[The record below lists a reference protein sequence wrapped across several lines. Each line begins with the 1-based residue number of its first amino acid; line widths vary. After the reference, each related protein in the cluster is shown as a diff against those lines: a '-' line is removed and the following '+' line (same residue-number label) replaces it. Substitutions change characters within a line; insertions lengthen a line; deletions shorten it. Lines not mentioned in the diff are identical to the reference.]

1 MLNEKMIELG
11 ENSSVIRE
19 LFEYGNRRKAEIG
32 ADKVLDF
39 SLGNPNVP
47 CPDRVTR
54 SFMHLLEETEA
65 ASLHGYTSAPGDMTV
80 RKAVSD
86 YMNEKY
92 GIGCEPSDFYMTAG
106 AAASLTITL
115 RSVCREGSQVIVFTP
130 YFPEYKVFIE
140 NAGGTTVEVPV
151 RTEDFQP
158 DFEALERAL
167 NRDTAAVIVNSPNN
181 PTGAVLTEES
191 LKKLSELLEKAQ
203 ERFGTEIFLISDEP
217 YRELVY
223 EGTKLAIPVNY
234 YDNTIVCYSWS
245 KSLSMPGERIGY
257 IMVSPRAARRRKI
270 FAAICGSGRSLG
282 FVCAPALMQ
291 YVVAMNQGVTSD
303 LEEYAKNRQ
312 LIYEIVTGC
321 GFEAVRPDGAFYLF
335 VKSPSGDGNELS
347 ERAKKYELLL
357 VPSDSFGIEGY
368 VRISY
373 CVSRQQIEKSA
384 EAFRALAA
392 DYGLI

>member
-223 EGTKLAIPVNY
+223 EGTKLALPVNY

-373 CVSRQQIEKSA
+373 CASRQQIEKSA

>member
-223 EGTKLAIPVNY
+223 EGTKLALPVNY

-357 VPSDSFGIEGY
+357 VASDSFGIEGY

>member
-1 MLNEKMIELG
+1 MLNEKMIQLG

-32 ADKVLDF
+32 EEKVLDF

-47 CPDRVTR
+47 APERVTR
-54 SFMHLLEETEA
+54 SFMHILEETEA
-65 ASLHGYTSAPGDMTV
+65 SLLHGYTSAPGDMSV
-80 RKAVSD
+80 RKAVSE
-86 YMNEKY
+86 YMNQTY
-92 GIGCEPSDFYMTAG
+92 NIGCEPTDFYMTAG

-140 NAGGTTVEVPV
+140 NAGGVTVEVPV
-151 RTEDFQP
+151 RREDFQP
-158 DFEALERAL
+158 DFEALSEAL
-167 NRDTAAVIVNSPNN
+167 GPDTAAVIVNSPNN

-191 LKKLSELLEKAQ
+191 LKQLAGHIEEAQ

-223 EGTKLAIPVNY
+223 DGVKLALPVNY
-234 YDNTIVCYSWS
+234 YNNTIVCYSWS

-257 IMVSPRAARRRKI
+257 IMVSPRADRRRKI

-282 FVCAPALMQ
+282 FVCAPSLMQ

-335 VKSPSGDGNELS
+335 VKSPSGDGNEFS

-373 CVSRQQIEKSA
+373 CVARKQIERSE

-392 DYGLI
+392 DYGVL

>member
-1 MLNEKMIELG
+1 MLNEKMIQLG

-32 ADKVLDF
+32 EEKVLDF

-47 CPDRVTR
+47 APDRVTR
-54 SFMHLLEETEA
+54 SFMHILEETEA
-65 ASLHGYTSAPGDMTV
+65 SLLHGYTSAPGDMSV
-80 RKAVSD
+80 RKAVSE
-86 YMNEKY
+86 YMNETY
-92 GIGCEPSDFYMTAG
+92 NIGCEPTDFYMTAG

-140 NAGGTTVEVPV
+140 NAGGVTVEVPV
-151 RTEDFQP
+151 RREDFQP
-158 DFEALERAL
+158 DFEALSEAL
-167 NRDTAAVIVNSPNN
+167 GPDTAAVIVNSPNN

-191 LKKLSELLEKAQ
+191 LKQLAGHLEEAQ

-223 EGTKLAIPVNY
+223 DGVKLALPVNY
-234 YDNTIVCYSWS
+234 YNNTIVCYSWS

-257 IMVSPRAARRRKI
+257 IMVSPRADRRRKI

-282 FVCAPALMQ
+282 FVCAPSLMQ

-335 VKSPSGDGNELS
+335 VKSPSGDGNEFS

-373 CVSRQQIEKSA
+373 CVARKQIERSE

-392 DYGLI
+392 DYGVL

>member
-47 CPDRVTR
+47 CPDRVKR

-223 EGTKLAIPVNY
+223 EGTKLALPVNY

-291 YVVAMNQGVTSD
+291 YVVAMNQGATSD

>member
-223 EGTKLAIPVNY
+223 EGTKLALPVNY

-257 IMVSPRAARRRKI
+257 IMVSPKAARRRKI

-312 LIYEIVTGC
+312 LIYDIVTGC

>member
-223 EGTKLAIPVNY
+223 EGTKLALPVNY

-257 IMVSPRAARRRKI
+257 IMVSPKAARRRKI

>member
-32 ADKVLDF
+32 AEKVLDF

-223 EGTKLAIPVNY
+223 EGTKLALPVNY

-257 IMVSPRAARRRKI
+257 IMVSPKAARRRKI

-312 LIYEIVTGC
+312 LIYEIVPGC

>member
-223 EGTKLAIPVNY
+223 EGTKLALPVNY

-335 VKSPSGDGNELS
+335 VKSPSGYGNELS

>member
-32 ADKVLDF
+32 AEKVLDF

-223 EGTKLAIPVNY
+223 EGTKLALPVNY

>member
-106 AAASLTITL
+106 VAASLTITL

-223 EGTKLAIPVNY
+223 EGTKLALPVNY

>member
-167 NRDTAAVIVNSPNN
+167 NRDTAAVIVNSPNT

-223 EGTKLAIPVNY
+223 EGTKLALPVNY

>member
-217 YRELVY
+217 YREMVY
-223 EGTKLAIPVNY
+223 EGTKLALPVNY

>member
-32 ADKVLDF
+32 AEKVLDF

-158 DFEALERAL
+158 AFEALERAL

-223 EGTKLAIPVNY
+223 EGTKLALPVNY

-257 IMVSPRAARRRKI
+257 IMVSPKAARRRKI